1 MPDNDENNTYF
12 AAHKE
17 ITSVARLSIY
27 SNIFLLILKL
37 AVGFFLSS
45 ISILSEALHSGID
58 LLAAFIANYSVK
70 KAGQPADDDHRF
82 GHGKFEN
89 VSGTVEAILIFVAAI
104 IILYESFKKL
114 MGTGGIQFEFI
125 GFGIAIMGISAIINF
140 YVSARIM
147 KVAKKAESIA
157 LEADA
162 YHLTTDVYTSIGVF
176 IGLILIQ
183 ITKNPVFDPLLAII
197 VAFIILKASLDLT
210 KRSVSGIMDEKLSDR
225 EEDIIKSIIH
235 DHYSQYAEYHNL
247 RSRMSGAERFVD
259 LHLVVPKNQHVVD
272 AHEFCDHLEK
282 DIKEKI
288 PNLSILIHVEPCR
301 IDCEICQKL
310 DVCVEPD
317 NTNKMN

>member
-1 MPDNDENNTYF
+1 MPDKNNKYF

-27 SNIFLLILKL
+27 SNSLLLIMKL
-37 AVGFFLSS
+37 AVGFFIGS

-58 LLAAFIANYSVK
+58 LLAAIIANYSVK
-70 KAGQPADDDHRF
+70 KAGQPADDEHRF

-104 IILYESFKKL
+104 IILYKSSEKILGNSAIDYEWI
-114 MGTGGIQFEFI
+114 GI
-125 GFGIAIMGISAIINF
+125 GIAVMGISAIVNF

-176 IGLILIQ
+176 LGLILIQ
-183 ITKNPVFDPLLAII
+183 ITKNPIFDPVLAII
-197 VAFIILKASLDLT
+197 VAFIILKASYDLT
-210 KRSVSGIMDEKLSDR
+210 KRSVSGIMDVKLSDK
-225 EEDIIKSIIH
+225 EEECIKSIIH
-235 DHYSQYAEYHNL
+235 EHYSQYAEYHNL

-259 LHLVVPKNQHVVD
+259 LHLVVPKKQLVVD
-272 AHEFCDHLEK
+272 AHDFCDHLEK

-288 PNLSILIHVEPCR
+288 PNLSILIHIEPCKT
-301 IDCEICQKL
+301 DCEICKKL
-310 DVCVEPD
+310 EVCTEPD
-317 NTNKMN
+317 IVH

>member
-1 MPDNDENNTYF
+1 MPENNKYF

-27 SNIFLLILKL
+27 SNSLLLIMKL
-37 AVGFFLSS
+37 AVGILIGS

-58 LLAAFIANYSVK
+58 LLAAVIANYSVK
-70 KAGQPADDDHRF
+70 KAGQPADDEHKF

-104 IILYESFKKL
+104 IILYKSGEKIL
-114 MGTGGIQFEFI
+114 GNDGFEFELI
-125 GFGIAIMGISAIINF
+125 GIGIVVMGISAIVNF
-140 YVSARIM
+140 YVSSRIM

-176 IGLILIQ
+176 IGLILIK
-183 ITKNPVFDPLLAII
+183 ITNNPIFDPVMAII
-197 VAFIILKASLDLT
+197 VALIIIKASYDLT
-210 KRSVSGIMDEKLSDR
+210 KRSVSGLMDMKLSDT
-225 EEDIIKSIIH
+225 EENIIKSIISE
-235 DHYSQYAEYHNL
+235 HYSEFAEYHDL
-247 RSRMSGAERFVD
+247 RTRMSGAERYVD
-259 LHLVVPKNQHVVD
+259 LHLVVPKNQQVAE

-288 PNLSILIHVEPCR
+288 PNLSILIHIEPCEA
-301 IDCEICQKL
+301 DCDICKKL
-310 DVCVEPD
+310 DVC
-317 NTNKMN
+317 KMPNNPAD

>member
-1 MPDNDENNTYF
+1 MPDKNHKYF

-27 SNIFLLILKL
+27 SNSLLLIMKL
-37 AVGFFLSS
+37 AVGFLIGS

-58 LLAAFIANYSVK
+58 LLAAIIANYSVK
-70 KAGQPADDDHRF
+70 KAGQPADDEHRF

-104 IILYESFKKL
+104 IILYKSGEKIL
-114 MGTGGIQFEFI
+114 GNDGFEFELVGI
-125 GFGIAIMGISAIINF
+125 GIVVMGISAIVNY

-183 ITKNPVFDPLLAII
+183 ITGYSIFDPLLAII
-197 VAFIILKASLDLT
+197 VALIILKASYDLT
-210 KRSVSGIMDEKLSDR
+210 KRSVSGIMDVKLSDK
-225 EEDIIKSIIH
+225 EEETIKSIIH
-235 DHYSQYAEYHNL
+235 EHYSQYAEYHNL

-259 LHLVVPKNQHVVD
+259 LHLVVPKNQLVVD

-288 PNLSILIHVEPCR
+288 PNLSILIHIEPCKT
-301 IDCEICQKL
+301 DCEICKKL
-310 DVCVEPD
+310 DVCSEPD
-317 NTNKMN
+317 IAR

>member
-1 MPDNDENNTYF
+1 MPENNKYF

-27 SNIFLLILKL
+27 SNSLLLIMKL
-37 AVGFFLSS
+37 AVGILIGS

-58 LLAAFIANYSVK
+58 LLAAIIANYSVK
-70 KAGQPADDDHRF
+70 KAGQPADDEHKF

-104 IILYESFKKL
+104 IILYKSGEKILGNDGFEL
-114 MGTGGIQFEFI
+114 EMIGVGIVV
-125 GFGIAIMGISAIINF
+125 MGISAIVNF

-176 IGLILIQ
+176 IGLILIKL
-183 ITKNPVFDPLLAII
+183 TNNPIFDPVMAII
-197 VAFIILKASLDLT
+197 VALIIIKASYDLT
-210 KRSVSGIMDEKLSDR
+210 KRSVSGLMDMKLSDK
-225 EEDIIKSIIH
+225 EENIIKSIISE
-235 DHYSQYAEYHNL
+235 HYSEFAEYHDL
-247 RSRMSGAERFVD
+247 RTRMSGAERYVD
-259 LHLVVPKNQHVVD
+259 LHLVVPKNQHVVE

-288 PNLSILIHVEPCR
+288 PNLSILIHIEPCET
-301 IDCEICQKL
+301 DCDICKKL
-310 DVCVEPD
+310 DVCKMPD
-317 NTNKMN
+317 NPVD

>member
-1 MPDNDENNTYF
+1 MPDNHKYF

-27 SNIFLLILKL
+27 SNSLLLIMKL
-37 AVGFFLSS
+37 AVGILIGS

-58 LLAAFIANYSVK
+58 LLAAIIANYSVK
-70 KAGQPADDDHRF
+70 KAGQPADDEHKF

-89 VSGTVEAILIFVAAI
+89 VSGTVEAILIFVAAM
-104 IILYESFKKL
+104 IILYKSGEKL
-114 MGTGGIQFEFI
+114 LGNDGFEFEMI
-125 GFGIAIMGISAIINF
+125 GVGIVVMGISAIVNY

-183 ITKNPVFDPLLAII
+183 ITGNSIFDPLLAII
-197 VAFIILKASLDLT
+197 VALIILKASYDLT
-210 KRSVSGIMDEKLSDR
+210 KRSVSGIMDVKLSDK
-225 EEDIIKSIIH
+225 EEETIKSIIH
-235 DHYSQYAEYHNL
+235 EHYSQYAEYHNL

-288 PNLSILIHVEPCR
+288 PNLSILIHIEPCKT
-301 IDCEICQKL
+301 DCEICKKL
-310 DVCVEPD
+310 DVCIKPD
-317 NTNKMN
+317 IAR

>member
-1 MPDNDENNTYF
+1 MPENNKYF

-27 SNIFLLILKL
+27 SNSLLLILKL
-37 AVGFFLSS
+37 AVGILIGS

-58 LLAAFIANYSVK
+58 LLAAIIANYSVK
-70 KAGQPADDDHRF
+70 KAGQPADDEHKF

-104 IILYESFKKL
+104 IILYKSGEKIL
-114 MGTGGIQFEFI
+114 GNDGFEFEMI
-125 GFGIAIMGISAIINF
+125 GVGIVVMGISAIVNF

-183 ITKNPVFDPLLAII
+183 ITKNPIFDPLLAII
-197 VAFIILKASLDLT
+197 VALIILKASYDLT
-210 KRSVSGIMDEKLSDR
+210 KRSVSGIMDVKLSDK
-225 EEDIIKSIIH
+225 EENIIKSIIAE
-235 DHYSQYAEYHNL
+235 HYSEFAEYHDL
-247 RSRMSGAERFVD
+247 RTRMSGAERYVD
-259 LHLVVPKNQHVVD
+259 LHLVVPKNQQVAE

-288 PNLSILIHVEPCR
+288 PNLSILIHIEPCEA
-301 IDCEICQKL
+301 DCDICKKL
-310 DVCVEPD
+310 DVCKMPD
-317 NTNKMN
+317 NPVG